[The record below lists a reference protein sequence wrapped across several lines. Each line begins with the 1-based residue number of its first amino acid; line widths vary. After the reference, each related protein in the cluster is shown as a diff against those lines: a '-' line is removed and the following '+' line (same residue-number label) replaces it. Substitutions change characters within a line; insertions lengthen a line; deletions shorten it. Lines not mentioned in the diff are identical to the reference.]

1 MAEGTDMLFTLNG
14 IIKKILHLETL
25 LTIGVTIIMGGVIY
39 FSITNQR
46 EHIRERMTT
55 YGQDMKSL
63 AYAGIKHPMAAGDSP
78 SVEKQLLD
86 IGDELEN
93 TEIVICDFNQ
103 RIVFA
108 TNKDRIGADVSTF
121 TGNRATLA
129 ALKTLL
135 DTAVPPRI
143 SYFEEEK
150 DGVNYLVTIH
160 SIYNDEECHHCH
172 GDSRKVLGGL
182 LTRQSTDATYLA
194 IATLRNH
201 TIIASLIG
209 IGLLITIIY
218 FLLARLVTKPITEL
232 AAKAEELAKG
242 NLSVFAPVHSSDS
255 IGILAGSFNS
265 MVKSIKDKIEYAN
278 SLKEAIAD
286 PLIIVDTNRVVT
298 FINGSCARL
307 TGYDKQETEGKLTCR
322 EILKSDICCEDET
335 CDATCPIKKCLV
347 TGEPV
352 ENIRIII
359 TNKEGALIPVMASA
373 SALKDAQGNITGA
386 VQIFR
391 DISDVLEA
399 ERLRYIQSISEREE
413 EQRKYL
419 EFRAEN
425 LLDILNQASDGNLQ
439 VRAEYHDSN
448 EVMDKIACQTNQML
462 DNLEKMYEKISSL
475 SKGLEQEVAHRTVML
490 RERTL
495 MLERAIRDLRELDRL
510 KSAFLAN
517 MSHELR
523 TPMNSI
529 IGYTQLLLDRI
540 DGEINE
546 EQEKSLMKVEN
557 NAKHLLQLI
566 NDILDMSKIESGKIE
581 LDIQEADCTTMRDTI
596 STFFQPVLDAKGL
609 YLHFDFADDLPT
621 VFIDK
626 DKVKQ
631 IFTNLVGNAVKF
643 TDHGGITIHAKP
655 STLGIA
661 PGEAPL
667 FVEICVEDSGIGIK
681 KDDMVKLFDKFTQI
695 NVSASRPYEGT
706 GLGLSIARGLVVLHK
721 GVIWVESDFGKG
733 SRFCFTLPAQ
743 KKVME
748 KATEPIIELAMAE
761 KLAEYFEKPID
772 LFLKEPYYLGK
783 RVKCWEYVHCGQTSC
798 PAYGNTERRCWL
810 ICGVHCKGVEVAKY
824 PEKVEYCKACEII
837 ENLVVGEFAAQKMKD
852 EDLEGDAADRGIK
865 KTILVIDDNPEVI
878 ELIRKNIG
886 EDYNVLGHYTGEGA
900 VEKAREIKPA
910 AITLDIMMPGKDG
923 WEVLQELKKDPVVQ
937 DIPVIILSIVD
948 EKKIGFSLG
957 ATEYMVK
964 PIDKK
969 ILLHK
974 LQNLEKLTS
983 IKNILIVDN
992 EPGTLNTLGRVLN
1005 EGGYKITKASNN
1017 TGAIQAIHE
1026 NKPDLIFL
1034 NLMIKPDENGSDFI
1048 EHIKTNESARNIPLI
1063 LITDSDLSEEKIKE
1077 LDGRIRA
1084 TFNKAVL
1091 AEDDLLETLKN
1102 TIKKM

>member
-1 MAEGTDMLFTLNG
+1 MAEATDMIILNG
-14 IIKKILHLETL
+14 FIKKLLHLETL
-25 LTIGVTIIMGGVIY
+25 LTIGVTIVMAGVIY

-46 EHIRERMTT
+46 EHIRERMTS
-55 YGQDMKSL
+55 YGQDMKLL
-63 AYAGIKHPMAAGDSP
+63 AYAGIKHPMSVGDSP
-78 SVEKQLLD
+78 SIETQLLD
-86 IGDELEN
+86 IGGELEH

-108 TNKDRIGADVSTF
+108 TNKDRIGTDVSTF

-129 ALKTLL
+129 ALQNLL
-135 DTAVPPRI
+135 ETALPPRI

-150 DGVNYLVTIH
+150 DGANYLVTIH
-160 SIYNDEECHHCH
+160 SIYNDKECQHCH
-172 GDSRKVLGGL
+172 GDTRKVLGGL

-201 TIIASLIG
+201 TIIISIIG

-218 FLLARLVTKPITEL
+218 FLLARLVTRPITEL

-242 NLSVFAPVHSSDS
+242 NLSVSVPIKSADS

-265 MVKSIKDKIEYAN
+265 MVRSIKDKIEYAN

-286 PLIIVDTNRVVT
+286 PLIIVDTNIAVT
-298 FINGSCARL
+298 FINGACARL
-307 TGYDKQETEGKLTCR
+307 TGFSKQESEGKLTCR
-322 EILKSDICCEDET
+322 QIFKSDFCQDDICDT
-335 CDATCPIKKCLV
+335 TCPIKKCLV

-352 ENIRIII
+352 EDIRIII
-359 TNKEGALIPVMASA
+359 ANKEGALIPVMASA
-373 SALKDAQGNITGA
+373 SALKDAHGNITGA

-399 ERLRYIQSISEREE
+399 ERLRYIQSISERDE

-419 EFRAEN
+419 ESRAKN
-425 LLDILNQASDGNLQ
+425 LLAILKQASEGNLK
-439 VRAEYHDSN
+439 VRAEFLDSN
-448 EVMDKIACQTNQML
+448 EVMDKIAYHTNQML
-462 DNLEKMYEKISSL
+462 DNLEKMYEKISTL
-475 SKGLEQEVAHRTVML
+475 SKGLELEVAHRTVML

-529 IGYTQLLLDRI
+529 IGYTQLLLDRV
-540 DGEINE
+540 DGEIND
-546 EQEKSLMKVEN
+546 EQEKSLIKVEN

-581 LDIQEADCTTMRDTI
+581 LDIQETDFASMRDII

-609 YLHFDFADDLPT
+609 YLHFDFADDLPA

-655 STLGIA
+655 SNLGIA

-667 FVEICVEDSGIGIK
+667 FIEICVEDTGIGIK
-681 KDDMVKLFDKFTQI
+681 KDDMAKLFDKFTQI

-748 KATEPIIELAMAE
+748 KTTEPIIELAMAE
-761 KLAEYFEKPID
+761 KLAEYFDKPIE

-783 RVKCWEYVHCGQTSC
+783 LVKCWEYAHCGQTSC

-810 ICGVHCKGVEVAKY
+810 ICGVHCKGVEVAKC
-824 PEKVEYCKACEII
+824 PEKVEYCKTCEII
-837 ENLVVGEFAAQKMKD
+837 ENLVVGEFAPHKMIAD
-852 EDLEGDAADRGIK
+852 GSEVSTADRGIK
-865 KTILVIDDNPEVI
+865 KTILVIDDNPDVI

-886 EDYNVLGHYTGEGA
+886 EDYNVIGHYTGEGA
-900 VEKAREIKPA
+900 VDKAKEIRPA

-923 WEVLQELKKDPVVQ
+923 WEVLQELKQDPAVQ

-969 ILLHK
+969 MLLHK
-974 LQNLEKLTS
+974 LKNLEKLTS

-992 EPGTLNTLGRVLN
+992 EPGTLHILGRVLN
-1005 EGGYKITKASNN
+1005 EVGYKITKASNN

-1026 NKPDLIFL
+1026 SKPDLIVL
-1034 NLMIKPDENGSDFI
+1034 NLMIMPDDNGSDVI
-1048 EHIKTNESARNIPLI
+1048 DYIKTDESARNIPLI
-1063 LITDSDLSEEKIKE
+1063 LITDSDLSEEDIKE

>member
-1 MAEGTDMLFTLNG
+1 MSGPSGM
-14 IIKKILHLETL
+14 IKKFLHLQTL
-25 LTIGVTIIMGGVIY
+25 LTIGVTIVMAGVIY

-63 AYAGIKHPMAAGDSP
+63 AYGGIKHPMAVGDSP
-78 SVEKQLLD
+78 SIEKQLFD

-108 TNKDRIGADVSTF
+108 TNKERIGADVSTF

-129 ALKTLL
+129 ALRNLL
-135 DTAVPPRI
+135 ETAIPPRI
-143 SYFEEEK
+143 SYFEEEQ

-172 GDSRKVLGGL
+172 GATRKVLGGL

-201 TIIASLIG
+201 TIIISLIG
-209 IGLLITIIY
+209 VGLLITIIY
-218 FLLARLVTKPITEL
+218 FLLARLVTRPITVL
-232 AAKAEELAKG
+232 AAKAEELARG
-242 NLSVFAPVHSSDS
+242 NLSVSAPVHSPGS

-286 PLIIVDTNRVVT
+286 PLIIVDTSMAVT
-298 FINGSCARL
+298 FMNGACARL
-307 TGYDKQETEGKLTCR
+307 TGYGKEETEGKLTCR
-322 EILKSDICCEDET
+322 DILNSDICCENET
-335 CDATCPIKKCLV
+335 CDATCPIKRCLV
-347 TGEPV
+347 SGEPV
-352 ENIRIII
+352 EDIRIII

-419 EFRAEN
+419 ELRAEN
-425 LLDILNQASDGNLQ
+425 LLAILKQASDGHLQ
-439 VRAEYHDSN
+439 VRADFHDSN
-448 EVMDKIACQTNQML
+448 EVMDKIACHTNQML

-546 EQEKSLMKVEN
+546 EQEKSLIKVEN

-581 LDIQEADCTTMRDTI
+581 LDIQEADFTTMRDTI
-596 STFFQPVLDAKGL
+596 STFFQPTLDAKGL
-609 YLHFDFADDLPT
+609 YLHFDFADDLPP

-643 TDHGGITIHAKP
+643 TDHGGITIHARP

-661 PGEAPL
+661 PGEPPL
-667 FVEICVEDSGIGIK
+667 FVEICVEDTGIGIK
-681 KDDMVKLFDKFTQI
+681 KDDMAKLFDKFTQI

-733 SRFCFTLPAQ
+733 SRFFFTLPAQ
-743 KKVME
+743 KKIME
-748 KATEPIIELAMAE
+748 KSTEPIIELAMAE
-761 KLAEYFEKPID
+761 KLSAYFEKPID
-772 LFLKEPYYLGK
+772 LFLKEPFYLGK
-783 RVKCWEYVHCGQTSC
+783 RVKCWEYAHCGQTSC

-837 ENLVVGEFAAQKMKD
+837 ENLVVGEFTARKVKD
-852 EDLEGDAADRGIK
+852 EDLAGDATDRIK
-865 KTILVIDDNPEVI
+865 KTILVIDDNPDVI

-886 EDYNVLGHYTGEGA
+886 EDYNVIGHYTGEGA
-900 VEKAREIKPA
+900 VDKAREIKPV

-923 WEVLQELKKDPVVQ
+923 WEVLQELKKDPLVQ

-974 LQNLEKLTS
+974 LKNLEKLTS
-983 IKNILIVDN
+983 IKNILLVDN
-992 EPGTLNTLGRVLN
+992 EPGTLHTLGRVLN
-1005 EGGYKITKASNN
+1005 ESGYKITKASNS

-1026 NKPDLIFL
+1026 NQPDLIVL
-1034 NLMIKPDENGSDFI
+1034 NLMIKPDESGADVI
-1048 EHIKTNESARNIPLI
+1048 DYIKTNESARNIPLI

-1091 AEDDLLETLKN
+1091 AEDDLLEILKN

>member
-1 MAEGTDMLFTLNG
+1 
-14 IIKKILHLETL
+14 
-25 LTIGVTIIMGGVIY
+25 
-39 FSITNQR
+39 
-46 EHIRERMTT
+46 
-55 YGQDMKSL
+55 
-63 AYAGIKHPMAAGDSP
+63 KHPMSVGDSP
-78 SVEKQLLD
+78 SIEKQLLD

-103 RIVFA
+103 RIIFA

-121 TGNRATLA
+121 TRNRATLV
-129 ALKTLL
+129 ALKNLL
-135 DTAVPPRI
+135 ETAVPPRI

-150 DGVNYLVTIH
+150 DGANYLVTIH
-160 SIYNDEECHHCH
+160 SIYNDDECHHCH
-172 GDSRKVLGGL
+172 GNTRKVLGGL
-182 LTRQSTDATYLA
+182 LTRQSTDTTYLA

-201 TIIASLIG
+201 TIIISLIG

-218 FLLARLVTKPITEL
+218 FLLARLVTKPITDL
-232 AAKAEELAKG
+232 AVKAEELAKG
-242 NLSVFAPVHSSDS
+242 NFPVSAPVKSSDS

-286 PLIIVDTNRVVT
+286 PLVIVDTNMVVT
-298 FINGSCARL
+298 FINGACARL
-307 TGYDKQETEGKLTCR
+307 TGYSKQETEGKLTCR
-322 EILKSDICCEDET
+322 DIFKSDICRDEI
-335 CDATCPIKKCLV
+335 CDTTCPIEKCLAS
-347 TGEPV
+347 GEPL
-352 ENIRIII
+352 EDIRIII
-359 TNKEGALIPVMASA
+359 ANKEGALIPVMASA
-373 SALKDAQGNITGA
+373 SALKDAHGNITGA

-419 EFRAEN
+419 ELRAEN
-425 LLDILNQASDGNLQ
+425 LLAILKQASDGNLKA
-439 VRAEYHDSN
+439 RAECHDSN
-448 EVMDKIACQTNQML
+448 EVMDKIAYHANQML
-462 DNLEKMYEKISSL
+462 DNLEKTYEKISTL
-475 SKGLEQEVAHRTVML
+475 SKGLEQEVAHRTAML

-495 MLERAIRDLRELDRL
+495 RLERALREVRELDRL

-529 IGYTQLLLDRI
+529 IGYTQLLLDRV
-540 DGEINE
+540 DGEINK
-546 EQEKSLMKVEN
+546 EQKKSLIKVEN

-581 LDIQEADCTTMRDTI
+581 LDIQETDFTNMRDTI
-596 STFFQPVLDAKGL
+596 STFFQPALGAKGL
-609 YLHFDFADDLPT
+609 YLHFDFADDLPA

-626 DKVKQ
+626 EKVKQ
-631 IFTNLVGNAVKF
+631 IFINLVGNAVKF

-655 STLGIA
+655 STLGISL
-661 PGEAPL
+661 GEDPL
-667 FVEICVEDSGIGIK
+667 FVEICVEDTGIGIT
-681 KDDMVKLFDKFTQI
+681 KDDMAKLFDKFTQI

-733 SRFCFTLPAQ
+733 SRFYFTLPAQ

-748 KATEPIIELAMAE
+748 KTTEPIIELAMAE
-761 KLAEYFEKPID
+761 KLAEYFQKPID
-772 LFLKEPYYLGK
+772 LFLKEPYHIGK
-783 RVKCWEYVHCGQTSC
+783 PVKCWEYAHCGQTSC
-798 PAYGNTERRCWL
+798 PAYGSTERRCWL
-810 ICGVHCKGVEVAKY
+810 ICGVHCKGAKVAKC
-824 PEKVEYCKACEII
+824 PEKIEFCKKCEII
-837 ENLVVGEFAAQKMKD
+837 ENLVVGEFAPQKMKD
-852 EDLEGDAADRGIK
+852 EDLEGKTADRGIK

-886 EDYNVLGHYTGEGA
+886 EDYNVIGHYTGEGA

-910 AITLDIMMPGKDG
+910 VITLDIMMPEKDG

-969 ILLHK
+969 MLLHK
-974 LQNLEKLTS
+974 LKNLEKLTS

-992 EPGTLNTLGRVLN
+992 EPGSLNTLGRVLN
-1005 EGGYKITKASNN
+1005 EGGYNITIASNN

-1026 NKPDLIFL
+1026 STPDLLVL
-1034 NLMIKPDENGSDFI
+1034 NLMIKPDENGSDVI
-1048 EHIKTNESARNIPLI
+1048 EYIKTDESARNVPLI
-1063 LITDSDLSEEKIKE
+1063 LITDSDLSEEDIKE

>member
-1 MAEGTDMLFTLNG
+1 MAEGIDMFTLNG
-14 IIKKILHLETL
+14 IIKKMLHLKTL
-25 LTIGVTIIMGGVIY
+25 LTIGVAIVMAGVIY

-46 EHIRERMTT
+46 EHIKERMTS
-55 YGQDMKSL
+55 YGQDMKYL
-63 AYAGIKHPMAAGDSP
+63 AYAGIKHPMSVGDSP
-78 SVEKQLLD
+78 SIEKQLLD

-121 TGNRATLA
+121 TRNRATLT
-129 ALKTLL
+129 ALKNLL
-135 DTAVPPRI
+135 ETAVPPRI

-150 DGVNYLVTIH
+150 DGANYLITIH
-160 SIYNDEECHHCH
+160 SIYNDDECHHCH
-172 GDSRKVLGGL
+172 GNTRKVLGGL

-201 TIIASLIG
+201 TIIISLVG

-218 FLLARLVTKPITEL
+218 FLLARLVTKPITAL
-232 AAKAEELAKG
+232 AVKAEELAKG
-242 NLSVFAPVHSSDS
+242 NFSVSAAPVKSADS
-255 IGILAGSFNS
+255 IGILADSFNS
-265 MVKSIKDKIEYAN
+265 MVKSIKDNIEYAN

-286 PLIIVDTNRVVT
+286 PLIIVDTNMVVT
-298 FINGSCARL
+298 FINGACDRL
-307 TGYDKQETEGKLTCR
+307 TGYSKQETEGILTCR
-322 EILKSDICCEDET
+322 DIFKSDICRDEI
-335 CDATCPIKKCLV
+335 CDATCPIKKCLAS
-347 TGEPV
+347 GEPLEDV
-352 ENIRIII
+352 RIII
-359 TNKEGALIPVMASA
+359 SNKEGALIPVMASA
-373 SALKDAQGNITGA
+373 SALKDAHGNITGA

-391 DISDVLEA
+391 DISDVIEA
-399 ERLRYIQSISEREE
+399 ERLRYIQTISEREE
-413 EQRKYL
+413 VQRKYL
-419 EFRAEN
+419 ESRAEN
-425 LLDILNQASDGNLQ
+425 LLAILNLASDGNLK

-448 EVMDKIACQTNQML
+448 EVMDKIAFHTNQML
-462 DNLEKMYEKISSL
+462 DNLEKTYEKISSL

-490 RERTL
+490 RQRTL
-495 MLERAIRDLRELDRL
+495 RLERALREVRELDRL

-529 IGYTQLLLDRI
+529 IGYTQLLLDRV
-540 DGEINE
+540 DGEINK
-546 EQEKSLMKVEN
+546 EQEKSLIKVEN

-581 LDIQEADCTTMRDTI
+581 LDIQETDFTTMRDTI
-596 STFFQPVLDAKGL
+596 STFSQPALGAKGL
-609 YLHFDFADDLPT
+609 YLHFDFADDLPA

-626 DKVKQ
+626 EKVKQ
-631 IFTNLVGNAVKF
+631 IFINLVGNAVKF

-655 STLGIA
+655 STLGISL
-661 PGEAPL
+661 GEAPL
-667 FVEICVEDSGIGIK
+667 FVEICVEDTGIGIT
-681 KDDMVKLFDKFTQI
+681 KDDMAKLFDKFTQI

-733 SRFCFTLPAQ
+733 SRFYFTLPAQ

-748 KATEPIIELAMAE
+748 KTTEPIIELAMAE
-761 KLAEYFEKPID
+761 KLAEYFQKPID
-772 LFLKEPYYLGK
+772 LFLNEPYHLGK
-783 RVKCWEYVHCGQTSC
+783 PVKCWEYAHCGQTSC

-810 ICGVHCKGVEVAKY
+810 ICGVHCKGAKVAKC
-824 PEKVEYCKACEII
+824 PEKIEYCKKCEII
-837 ENLVVGEFAAQKMKD
+837 ENLVVGEFAPQKMKD
-852 EDLEGDAADRGIK
+852 EDLEGKTADRGIK

-886 EDYNVLGHYTGEGA
+886 EDYNVIGHYTGEGA

-910 AITLDIMMPGKDG
+910 VITLDIMMPEKDG

-969 ILLHK
+969 MLLHK
-974 LQNLEKLTS
+974 LKNLEKLTS

-992 EPGTLNTLGRVLN
+992 EPGSLNTLGRVLN
-1005 EGGYKITKASNN
+1005 EGGYNITIASNN

-1026 NKPDLIFL
+1026 STPDLLVL
-1034 NLMIKPDENGSDFI
+1034 NLMIKPDENGSDVI
-1048 EHIKTNESARNIPLI
+1048 EYIKTDESARNVPLI
-1063 LITDSDLSEEKIKE
+1063 LITDSDLSEEDIKE